1 MTKKTSKS
9 KKVDEIDEDEEI
21 IEVPKKVKKVDAHK
35 VVEASNDEHD
45 SLSVEGSTSSSGE
58 DAESSIDEN
67 ALMQFFQQA
76 GGMFGGNGGG
86 GAPPGAPHM
95 QEFLTHGGE
104 SVTKVMV
111 DIRGIMGALVFEFQ
125 KFNQNIDKFLQT
137 KNVEV

>member
-9 KKVDEIDEDEEI
+9 KKVEEVEEI
-21 IEVPKKVKKVDAHK
+21 IEVPKKVNAPKVEEVSD
-35 VVEASNDEHD
+35 DEHD
-45 SLSVEGSTSSSGE
+45 SLSVEDSTSSGGE
-58 DAESSIDEN
+58 DGESSIDEN

-86 GAPPGAPHM
+86 APPGTPHM
-95 QEFLTHGGE
+95 QEFLTHEGE

-125 KFNQNIDKFLQT
+125 KFNQNFDKFLQMKT
-137 KNVEV
+137 VNVE